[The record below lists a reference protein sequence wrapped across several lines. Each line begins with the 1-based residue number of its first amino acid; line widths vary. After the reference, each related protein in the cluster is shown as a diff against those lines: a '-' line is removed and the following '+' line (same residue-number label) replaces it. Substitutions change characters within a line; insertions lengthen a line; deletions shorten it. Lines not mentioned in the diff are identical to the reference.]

1 MLHMAARA
9 IVAILALA
17 VVAGCPA
24 KPEPAVPPAE
34 GDAAAETPTPPDD
47 PPQPDPA
54 EPTPTPTPS
63 GSIADGGACLRAEE
77 CSSGICEGERCDDAH
92 PGKCVPSDRMCTR
105 DARSYCGC
113 DGKTFV
119 GSGSCPGR
127 RYRSASACEG
137 DPGPIGQ

>member
-1 MLHMAARA
+1 MLLMGARA
-9 IVAILALA
+9 IVPILAVA
-17 VVAGCPA
+17 VFAGCPT

-34 GDAAAETPTPPDD
+34 GDAPAETPALPDD
-47 PPQPDPA
+47 PGQPDPV
-54 EPTPTPTPS
+54 EPTPS
-63 GSIADGGACLRAEE
+63 GSVADGGACLRAED
-77 CSSGICEGERCDDAH
+77 CSSGICEGEGCDDAH

-119 GSGSCPGR
+119 GSGSCPER